1 MTSLN
6 RLSFRALSNKSR
18 FNAIFSTII
27 LLLFYRALIPYGD
40 EPDFSIK
47 SLLFSDGALAV
58 FFGELPENNCM
69 VSFDA
74 FAIFGKID
82 FATCFLPKLD
92 LWLWL
97 KLSLYVSAT
106 AAFTMFF
113 ICTRNRALIGVD
125 KCKHHCAGWPDIVL
139 LSLSFPGLL
148 YYTALMSNEA
158 LFVLSALA
166 MMASIFS
173 RFSYVFLA
181 LCAYIDFGNFI
192 VLFFFFCLFKFFLIF
207 ENFFRSKTIWLVPLF
222 VVALYPARD
231 SLFHL
236 LSSVLA
242 NDWITHLYETLYLSE
257 GSYNE
262 LLYKYTLP
270 LRYANTFATGIFMT
284 PSGLKSPV
292 LYFFVLVFFFVL
304 IVNYRRLRN
313 TLSGNVTNFHLQI
326 NPAHIRERILLPGFS
341 ASILTILLTILFLPT
356 FSNAKYYIFTLPV
369 FLGFFVIYWGFK
381 KVFLSI
387 IFLNAT
393 VFFWILIS
401 YL

>member
-6 RLSFRALSNKSR
+6 RRSLRVLSNKSR
-18 FNAIFSTII
+18 FNSIFSTII

-58 FFGELPENNCM
+58 FFGELPENNCT
-69 VSFDA
+69 VSFNA

-106 AAFTMFF
+106 AALTMLF
-113 ICTRNRALIGVD
+113 ICTQNRALKGAD
-125 KCKHHCAGWPDIVL
+125 KCKYHCAGWPDIVL
-139 LSLSFPGLL
+139 LALSFPGLL

-192 VLFFFFCLFKFFLIF
+192 VLLLFFCLFKFFLIF
-207 ENFFRSKTIWLVPLF
+207 KNFFRPKTIWLASLF

-242 NDWITHLYETLYLSE
+242 HDWITHLYETLYLPE

-262 LLYKYTLP
+262 LLYKHTLP

-284 PSGLKSPV
+284 PSGLKSPA
-292 LYFFVLVFFFVL
+292 LYFFVLVSFFVL
-304 IVNYRRLRN
+304 IVNYRPLRN
-313 TLSGNVTNFHLQI
+313 TLSDNVINSHLQG
-326 NPAHIRERILLPGFS
+326 NLRHMGTELLLPGLT
-341 ASILTILLTILFLPT
+341 ASILTILLIILFLPT
-356 FSNAKYYIFTLPV
+356 FSNAKYYIFMLPV

-387 IFLNAT
+387 ICLNVT
-393 VFFWILIS
+393 VFLWILIS
-401 YL
+401 YG